1 VLKISIVAPSGSGK
15 STAADFM
22 VNRFKHHR
30 LEAAVYKLAE
40 PLYEIQSYIYEKANK
55 DISFYEQ
62 DQGLL
67 ELIAN
72 QLRRI
77 NPHSVVEDFMK
88 RITHAKEDVIINDDL
103 RDYETDF
110 PELKKAGF
118 IFLKIVA
125 SEEVRNIRLEERKDL
140 NSQKNTKLN
149 ESIHQIPHDYLIT
162 NNSNQI
168 EVYKESVIALVDRLV
183 ASHHNPQD
191 EHKQQRQGMKYTAG
205 VL

>member
-1 VLKISIVAPSGSGK
+1 MLKISIVAPSGSGK

-88 RITHAKEDVIINDDL
+88 RITHAKDDVIINDDL

-140 NSQKNTKLN
+140 NSQKKTKLN

-183 ASHHNPQD
+183 ASHQNPQD
-191 EHKQQRQGMKYTAG
+191 AQRQGMKNTAG